1 MVGSE
6 DRRVSRVIDLVVRD
20 LTRRPK
26 LSEAAE
32 VAGLESAYF
41 SKLFRRSKGVTY
53 AEWSAR
59 IRVDAAKD
67 LLRIA
72 DLSITAVAVSVG
84 YADVTTFERVFRR
97 IEKCSPGEYR
107 LSHRSEVHIDENRRI

>member
-1 MVGSE
+1 MAGCE
-6 DRRVSRVIDLVVRD
+6 DRRVLRVVDLVMRD

-26 LSEAAE
+26 LSELAAL
-32 VAGLESAYF
+32 AGLESAYF
-41 SKLFRRSKGVTY
+41 SKLFRRSKGVTF
-53 AEWSAR
+53 AVWSAR

-72 DLSITAVAVSVG
+72 DLSITGVAVSVG

-97 IEKCSPGEYR
+97 FEKRSPGEYR
-107 LSHRSEVHIDENRRI
+107 LMLRNGARRDENRRI